1 MIVRPWAKFGS
12 NLPADEVEEDGE
24 FVQLGG
30 KPVSEAILGILRD
43 LGCEVEGPTAA
54 GDHGWMAHVEAQGCR
69 MWFQV
74 TLIKEYL
81 FLFEQNSWWRA
92 FSRTFSPVY
101 LDLLSALA
109 RALRDDPRFTDVR
122 WYPTSQLHIGDPG
135 SSTPVARRR

>member
-1 MIVRPWAKFGS
+1 MIVRPWAEFGS
-12 NLPADEVEEDGE
+12 TLPTDEVEEDGE

-30 KPVSEAILGILRD
+30 KPVSEAIAGILMD
-43 LGCEVEGPTAA
+43 LGCVVEGPIAD
-54 GDHGWMAHVEAQGCR
+54 GDHGWMAHVDARGCR

-81 FLFEQNSWWRA
+81 FVFEQNSWWRA

-109 RALRDDPRFTDVR
+109 KALRDDPRFTDVR
-122 WYPTSQLHIGDPG
+122 WYPTSQFHTGDPG
-135 SSTPVARRR
+135 SSTPIAGRR